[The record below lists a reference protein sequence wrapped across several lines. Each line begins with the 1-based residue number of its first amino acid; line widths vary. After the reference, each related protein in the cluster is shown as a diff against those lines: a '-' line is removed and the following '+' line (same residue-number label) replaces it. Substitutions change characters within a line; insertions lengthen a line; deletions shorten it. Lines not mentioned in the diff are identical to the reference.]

1 MSKEEL
7 NQKMWNSEIK
17 VTEEVGY
24 NYIDS
29 NLLTEGDKSH
39 YNIVWTGLY
48 EIFNILID
56 EHT

>member
-1 MSKEEL
+1 
-7 NQKMWNSEIK
+7 MWNSEIK